1 MTASVRSSR
10 PRPSGKPTYKQIRL
24 DIERRILTGEWP
36 PGHRIP
42 FEHQLMVRYGC
53 SRMTV
58 SKALSE
64 LAQAELIER
73 RRRAGTFVRRPN
85 FLSAVL
91 QITDIRA
98 EISALGRS
106 YRYELIKST
115 RRAAS
120 AGDRSRLGVQ
130 RTGQGGGNRLPPL
143 RRRRPICHRG
153 PADRSRRGAGSRK
166 SEFRDRA
173 AGLLA
178 AASCP
183 MDGSRAFDQRYRGG
197 RSRRRSA
204 RHCSWRA
211 LPRDRPP
218 HLAQRPDFDRRPA
231 DLSRRVP
238 HARCPLQGRLRRR
251 NARKTVQHNC
261 RIHDSLAP
269 RAATKSRK
277 SSASQQEDH
286 EPCVTF

>member
-1 MTASVRSSR
+1 MTASVRSR
-10 PRPSGKPTYKQIRL
+10 KPRPSGKPTYKQIRL

-106 YRYELIKST
+106 YRYELIKSA
-115 RRAAS
+115 RRTATAT
-120 AGDRSRLGVQ
+120 DRSRLGVQ
-130 RTGQGGGNRLPPL
+130 RTGKVVAIACRHCADGVPFAIEDRLIDLEAVPEAAKANFAIEPPGSWL
-143 RRRRPICHRG
+143 LHHVPWTEAEHSISAIV
-153 PADRSRRGAGSRK
+153 AD
-166 SEFRDRA
+166 DQ
-173 AGLLA
+173 A
-178 AASCP
+178 AAALDIAIGAPCLVI
-183 MDGSRAFDQRYRGG
+183 DRHTW
-197 RSRRRSA
+197 RSA
-204 RHCSWRA
+204 RPLTAVRLLYPGDSHK
-211 LPRDRPP
+211 L
-218 HLAQRPDFDRRPA
+218 
-231 DLSRRVP
+231 V
-238 HARCPLQGRLRRR
+238 ARFKGG
-251 NARKTVQHNC
+251 
-261 RIHDSLAP
+261 
-269 RAATKSRK
+269 
-277 SSASQQEDH
+277 
-286 EPCVTF
+286 